1 MQKHWRHFIKHMQR
15 LMENVRRGSVVD
27 IALLVSGVALVGA
40 LVTVFVVQLLPGSD
54 APDKNGP
61 KESISSPSSAPAP
74 SSSLAASSSGAASGG
89 AVNPFPADGAASSS
103 AAKPARSGKNPA
115 ASSSKKPAASS
126 SKQPAASSSA
136 APPAPSSSA
145 PPAPPTPPPA
155 AHVHTYGA
163 WVRECAVCETGTDYH
178 GCRQAEHSVSDKDL
192 QHLPCGNHHD
202 YHNLHAGGLVLCAPC
217 ALCILCKS
225 VAAADKPP
233 LLRFL
238 KAAPRI
244 SCGAL
249 FYSAGNN

>member
-74 SSSLAASSSGAASGG
+74 SSSLAASSSSAASGG
-89 AVNPFPADGAASSS
+89 AVNPFPADGASSSS
-103 AAKPARSGKNPA
+103 AAKPASSGKKPA

-126 SKQPAASSSA
+126 SKKPAASSSA

-163 WVRECAVCETGTDYH
+163 WVRECAVCETGTEIRH
-178 GCRQAEHSVSDKDL
+178 CTTCTAFEQRAVS
-192 QHLPCGNHHD
+192 
-202 YHNLHAGGLVLCAPC
+202 AT
-217 ALCILCKS
+217 
-225 VAAADKPP
+225 AAHQWEETIITDADKPNVQYQTKTCSVCHAVITTIITTSTP
-233 LLRFL
+233 
-238 KAAPRI
+238 AASSSVPP
-244 SCGAL
+244 AP
-249 FYSAGNN
+249 SASSANP